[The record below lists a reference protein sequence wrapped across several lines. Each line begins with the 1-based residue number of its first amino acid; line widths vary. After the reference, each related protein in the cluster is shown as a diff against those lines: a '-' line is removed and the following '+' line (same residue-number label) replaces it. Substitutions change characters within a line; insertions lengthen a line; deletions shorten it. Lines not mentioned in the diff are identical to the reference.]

1 MTFDPKEARALVERL
16 LWLEAQ
22 YRDAGRIIA
31 EDFKE
36 AAASLTAALDE
47 IERLRDEN
55 NRFRGALGDIHDGE
69 PEWPDDHKREL
80 AWCRERARSALK
92 GADQ

>member
-36 AAASLTAALDE
+36 AAASLTAALAE
-47 IERLRDEN
+47 IERLRE
-55 NRFRGALGDIHDGE
+55 
-69 PEWPDDHKREL
+69 
-80 AWCRERARSALK
+80 ALK
-92 GADQ
+92 KPR

>member
-36 AAASLTAALDE
+36 AAASLTAALAE
-47 IERLRDEN
+47 IERLRN
-55 NRFRGALGDIHDGE
+55 ALEGLIG
-69 PEWPDDHKREL
+69 PDWAD
-80 AWCRERARSALK
+80 AWEGS
-92 GADQ
+92 DQ